1 MFPTRQFVLLFL
13 ALVFAS
19 MVSTSLVVVRG
30 FYTGYV
36 LFAFLVWNLILAWLP
51 FLFATVVIMFPVK
64 HYVTIFFAALWLLFF
79 PNALYIVTDFLHLWP
94 RGDVPLW
101 YDLIMIASFAL
112 TGLCLG
118 FASLAMMQIQ
128 VGAHWGR
135 WRSWLFVLLALAVSC
150 FGVYIGRFLRWN
162 SWDVFSNPLSLL
174 VDLQLHLTTPLLL
187 AKTAVVTLGLLAVFT
202 FTYIVFTI
210 LPQIASRA
218 MSYSGD

>member
-1 MFPTRQFVLLFL
+1 MFPTRQFILLFL
-13 ALVFAS
+13 VLVFAS
-19 MVSTSLVVVRG
+19 IVSTSLVVVRG

-64 HYVTIFFAALWLLFF
+64 HYVTIFFGVLWLLFF
-79 PNALYIVTDFLHLWP
+79 PNALYIVTDFLHLGS

-118 FASLAMMQIQ
+118 FASLAMMQRW
-128 VGAHWGR
+128 VSTHWGR
-135 WRSWLFVLLALAVSC
+135 VVGWFFVLAALGLSC

-174 VDLQLHLTTPLLL
+174 VDLQLHLTTPPLL
-187 AKTAVVTLGLLAVFT
+187 AKTAVVTLGLMAVFT
-202 FTYIVFTI
+202 FTYVVFTV
-210 LPQIASRA
+210 LPH
-218 MSYSGD
+218 MSVHERLRD